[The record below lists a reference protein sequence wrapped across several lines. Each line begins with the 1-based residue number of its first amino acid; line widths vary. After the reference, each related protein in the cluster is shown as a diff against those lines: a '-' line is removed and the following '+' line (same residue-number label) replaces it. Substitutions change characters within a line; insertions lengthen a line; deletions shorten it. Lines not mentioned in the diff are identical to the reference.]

1 MGRLTK
7 LVAREAAP
15 AEEHRPEPAAAEDR
29 KRLRQRQLLDPR
41 PDLTEDHRDWVA
53 VLAAARQDSELH
65 GLLHGLRCGG
75 ARLEVRVTSQGRP
88 YYKLDYSTLLSVW
101 KEDELR
107 RRWLE
112 PMRAR
117 IKAALDRGLH
127 IKTDV
132 EREMAVQSTRA
143 AVG

>member
-1 MGRLTK
+1 MGRLSR
-7 LVAREAAP
+7 LVGAQAP
-15 AEEHRPEPAAAEDR
+15 VVGAPQVKTAGAKSADF
-29 KRLRQRQLLDPR
+29 DPR
-41 PDLTEDHRDWVA
+41 PDLVEDHRDWMA
-53 VLAAARQDSELH
+53 VLAAAQQDDKELF

-88 YYKLDYSTLLSVW
+88 YYKLDYSALLSVW

>member
-29 KRLRQRQLLDPR
+29 KRLRQLLDPR

-75 ARLEVRVTSQGRP
+75 ARLERRQGARGA
-88 YYKLDYSTLLSVW
+88 YYRIDYSPLLGWWDEV
-101 KEDELR
+101 ELR

-112 PMRAR
+112 PHKEAIKQVLQRALEMKR
-117 IKAALDRGLH
+117 
-127 IKTDV
+127 TV
-132 EREMAVQSTRA
+132 EAELQGTAS
-143 AVG
+143 

>member
-1 MGRLTK
+1 
-7 LVAREAAP
+7 LV
-15 AEEHRPEPAAAEDR
+15 
-29 KRLRQRQLLDPR
+29 
-41 PDLTEDHRDWVA
+41 EDHRDWMA
-53 VLAAARQDSELH
+53 VLAAAQQDDKELF

-88 YYKLDYSTLLSVW
+88 YYKLDYSALLSVW

>member
-1 MGRLTK
+1 MAMGKLARLVDGNTAQPAD
-7 LVAREAAP
+7 VAGAKP
-15 AEEHRPEPAAAEDR
+15 RPVD
-29 KRLRQRQLLDPR
+29 LDPR

-75 ARLEVRVTSQGRP
+75 ARLEVREGARGA
-88 YYKLDYSTLLSVW
+88 YYRIDYTPLLGWWDEV
-101 KEDELR
+101 ELR

-143 AVG
+143 

>member
-1 MGRLTK
+1 MQVGRLTK

-29 KRLRQRQLLDPR
+29 KRLRQLLDPR

-75 ARLEVRVTSQGRP
+75 ARLERRQGARGA
-88 YYKLDYSTLLSVW
+88 YYRIDYSPLLSYW
-101 KEDELR
+101 DEDVLR
-107 RRWLE
+107 RDWLE
-112 PMRAR
+112 PMRGR
-117 IKAALDRGLH
+117 IKAVLDAGLRLRH
-127 IKTDV
+127 EV
-132 EREMAVQSTRA
+132 ERELAI
-143 AVG
+143 